1 MYENKAFK
9 SLLSMKTEC
18 WIKIYPCGCV
28 KPHGYAFFVTSPD
41 GSEGIRLI
49 ELPVHALK
57 LCKAQLI
64 ITPFKSNRCPSGLY
78 ADSTLAPLPSV

>member
-1 MYENKAFK
+1 
-9 SLLSMKTEC
+9 MKTEC